1 MENETQARNCLCC
14 GKTIRGRSD
23 KKFCND
29 NCRNQFNNKM
39 RESESYHLRN
49 INRILRRNR
58 KILKETLPQGA
69 ERITITKRHLEFLQ
83 FHFSFYT
90 HSHTNK
96 SGHTFLF
103 CYEFGYLTIS
113 PNRIIVIRR
122 SAHLNRLNSL
132 PQYQ

>member
-1 MENETQARNCLCC
+1 MEKESQPRLCQSC

-23 KKFCND
+23 KKFCHD
-29 NCRNQFNNKM
+29 NCRNQFNNKI
-39 RESESYHLRN
+39 RESESLHLKN

-58 KILKETLPQGA
+58 KILRDLLTPETDRVIISRA
-69 ERITITKRHLEFLQ
+69 ELEFLQ

-96 SGHTFLF
+96 SGNTFHF

-113 PNRIIVIRR
+113 PERIIVIKR
-122 SAHLNRLNSL
+122 SAHLDLLNPL
-132 PQYQ
+132 PQCQ